1 MGQWKH
7 AIEKER
13 PASNLSARGWTDRVL
28 LPVWK
33 LYEEVRSKELWQ
45 FLSERKHTQCP
56 LASLYKLYWTN
67 LEKAIALVA
76 HAYCQQKRFKF

>member
-1 MGQWKH
+1 MGQWQH

-33 LYEEVRSKELWQ
+33 LYEGVRSYSGFCLKGSTPNIRHPNFTSRTVLIWKKR
-45 FLSERKHTQCP
+45 SP
-56 LASLYKLYWTN
+56 SLTDP
-67 LEKAIALVA
+67 
-76 HAYCQQKRFKF
+76 YCQQKRFKF